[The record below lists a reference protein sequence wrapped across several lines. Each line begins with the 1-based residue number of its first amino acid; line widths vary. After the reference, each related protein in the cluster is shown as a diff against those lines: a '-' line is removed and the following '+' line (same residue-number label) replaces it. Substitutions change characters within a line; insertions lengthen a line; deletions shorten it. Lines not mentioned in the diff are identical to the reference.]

1 MVKDMGNMKKYT
13 EKDASLVISNETEFN
28 LATMASETE
37 EFEDI
42 FLQTPPK
49 SKFSEVKLC
58 SKFLIKQTNKKLDDD
73 QETRA

>member
-1 MVKDMGNMKKYT
+1 MKKYS
-13 EKDASLVISNETEFN
+13 EKDATLVISNETEFN
-28 LATMASETE
+28 LAAMASEAD

-42 FLQTPPK
+42 SLQTPPK
-49 SKFSEVKLC
+49 SKFSEVKLS

>member
-42 FLQTPPK
+42 FLQTPQK

>member
-1 MVKDMGNMKKYT
+1 MVKDKGNMKKYT
-13 EKDASLVISNETEFN
+13 EKDATLVISNETEFN

-49 SKFSEVKLC
+49 SKFSEV
-58 SKFLIKQTNKKLDDD
+58 
-73 QETRA
+73 